1 MAAAHSPPIGDRGA
15 RIASCAI
22 RVVCVF
28 AAVIVVVVI
37 VALSLL
43 AVDWLPFGEYN
54 VTNGERIIGVVFSG
68 WALAIAG
75 LAWLVVLVLA
85 WRKRHL
91 RTRWLFVPPA
101 LVVAAGVSAV
111 LLIAVAKPSDGFNS
125 SRSEMEKVV
134 VEVRSHPPGW
144 SELYGFDT
152 PREVGHVEVW
162 QLSHRDDGVVVIS
175 DADYVF
181 GFQMRGWAHSPQGQ
195 PTFDPGVKELEV
207 NHLDGPWYAYRYVL

>member
-1 MAAAHSPPIGDRGA
+1 MAAVPSPGFGNRGA
-15 RIASCAI
+15 RIASRAI

-28 AAVIVVVVI
+28 AAAVVMVVI

-43 AVDWLPFGEYN
+43 AVDWVPFVDYN

-75 LAWLVVLVLA
+75 LAWLIVLVVA
-85 WRKRHL
+85 WRKKHL
-91 RTRWLFVPPA
+91 RTRWLVVPPA
-101 LVVAAGVSAV
+101 LVVAAGV
-111 LLIAVAKPSDGFNS
+111 IAALAIVVADPPDGFSS
-125 SRSEMEKVV
+125 SRSEMETVV
-134 VEVRSHPPGW
+134 GEARSHPPGW
-144 SELYGFDT
+144 SALYGFDT
-152 PREVGHVEVW
+152 PRQVGHVEVW
-162 QLSHRDDGVVVIS
+162 KLSHRDDGVVVVS

-207 NHLDGPWYAYRYVL
+207 NHLEGPWYAYRYVL